1 MCCVMPPASPAATAV
16 SRMASSRLVLPWSTW
31 PMTVMTGARAWRSLG
46 SSTASFSSSASSSAA
61 WVISISRPKSV
72 ARTSMASSLSV
83 CVMVTI
89 SP

>member
-1 MCCVMPPASPAATAV
+1 MCCVMPPASPAATSV

-31 PMTVMTGARAWRSLG
+31 PMTVMTEARGLRSAG

-61 WVISISRPKSV
+61 WVISTSRPKSV